1 MKFNSRFQSKNVTRN
16 NSFVYPDLP
25 DDSTVLQQ
33 LQNSTNEQTNRNLL
47 TDPEMMQ
54 NLMQMLIQTQN

>member
-16 NSFVYPDLP
+16 NSFIYPDFP
-25 DDSTVLQQ
+25 DDSAMFQQ
-33 LQNSTNEQTNRNLL
+33 LQNSTNDQGERNLL

-54 NLMQMLIQTQN
+54 NLMQMLIQT